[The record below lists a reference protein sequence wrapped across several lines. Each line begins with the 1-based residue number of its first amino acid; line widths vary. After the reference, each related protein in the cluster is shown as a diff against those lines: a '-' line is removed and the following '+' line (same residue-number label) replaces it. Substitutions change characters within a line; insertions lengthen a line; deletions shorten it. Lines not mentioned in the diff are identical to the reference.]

1 MLFIIQGNWI
11 FFVADISYKCHRQPD
26 NNAGSHS
33 IGNDTRWHWRSTK
46 CVFAL
51 ENSAPLEVVCVISA
65 FCLINSPA
73 FGKKKKNRSQTHI
86 TSNHPFTL
94 SGCWHVTQLVTA
106 WITLHEALGERIT
119 VEIQFCAT
127 SNVRIDPSDSLWY
140 PQKQQGQS
148 WESTLWR

>member
-1 MLFIIQGNWI
+1 MSQAARKQCRVTFN
-11 FFVADISYKCHRQPD
+11 RQRHKMTLTKHKMCLCV
-26 NNAGSHS
+26 GEFS
-33 IGNDTRWHWRSTK
+33 TRAS
-46 CVFAL
+46 AL
-51 ENSAPLEVVCVISA
+51 DLEVVCVISV

-73 FGKKKKNRSQTHI
+73 FGKKKKKKNRSQTHI

-127 SNVRIDPSDSLWY
+127 SNVRIDPSDSL
-140 PQKQQGQS
+140 
-148 WESTLWR
+148 